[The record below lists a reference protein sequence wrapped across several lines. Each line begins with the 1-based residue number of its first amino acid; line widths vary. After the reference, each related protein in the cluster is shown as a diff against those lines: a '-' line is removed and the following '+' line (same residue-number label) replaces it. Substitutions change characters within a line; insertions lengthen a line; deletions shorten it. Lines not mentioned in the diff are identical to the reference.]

1 MEPIDQEGKQVLK
14 QIGKEVLAMQDR
26 MKKHQLSAE
35 QIDQLL
41 LSAQVGHI
49 GTNNENGFPYVLPVH
64 YIYEENTIYVHGL
77 SLGQKL
83 SNIKRDQ
90 RVCFQVEEMKGL
102 VMSDEACDV
111 NTEYE
116 SVVILGQA
124 EMVEDKEKKLDI
136 LHKVIAKYAPSLIGQ
151 KLPGNMVNGTGVIK
165 ITPVETTGKYFK

>member
-1 MEPIDQEGKQVLK
+1 
-14 QIGKEVLAMQDR
+14 
-26 MKKHQLSAE
+26 
-35 QIDQLL
+35 
-41 LSAQVGHI
+41 
-49 GTNNENGFPYVLPVH
+49 
-64 YIYEENTIYVHGL
+64 
-77 SLGQKL
+77 
-83 SNIKRDQ
+83 
-90 RVCFQVEEMKGL
+90 MKGL

-136 LHKVIAKYAPSLIGQ
+136 LHKVIAKYAPSLTGQ